1 MQRPPAVTMAPTMRA
16 FFSQP
21 PFALAFTGNMF
32 NGLSSNLFLHLPLYL
47 LTVGADEVLIGSVM
61 GISAITALAARVATG
76 IAMDAKGQK
85 RIIYT
90 GHAITLGAFTLYL
103 FIDGIG
109 PLLWTARLM
118 HGLSEGVLGVAYMAY
133 AAELLPATNRARGVA
148 LFGISGMLP
157 VALGGYLGDVV
168 IGWWGFGGLFAS
180 ALAVAGVAT
189 LTSFA
194 LPEIERLS
202 VRTDKLGRNF
212 AETLVNPALI
222 PIWLAISGVFVAV
235 TAYFTFVRTYLTIT
249 GLGSVGGFFAAYALT
264 TIAFR
269 VLAGSLP
276 ERLGTR
282 RLLVLSSSLFAGG
295 LLVLALA
302 STDGMILAAGIL
314 CGAGHAYV
322 YPALFALTVDR
333 APDHARASAT
343 AISSALGDV
352 VKLIGAPMLGL
363 VITASSYQVMFTVVG
378 FTFLAM
384 MAGAAVVNRRYRRA

>member
-1 MQRPPAVTMAPTMRA
+1 MRA

-21 PFALAFTGNMF
+21 PFALAFAGNIC
-32 NGLSSNLFLHLPLYL
+32 NGLSFNLFLHLPLYL
-47 LTVGADEVLIGSVM
+47 LTLGGDEVLIGSVM
-61 GISAITALAARVATG
+61 GISALTALGARIATG

-85 RIIYT
+85 RIIFT
-90 GHAITLGAFTLYL
+90 GHALTIVAVSLYL
-103 FIDGIG
+103 FLDGIG
-109 PLLWTARLM
+109 PLLWVARLM

-133 AAELLPATNRARGVA
+133 AAELVPATNRARGIA

-168 IGWWGFGGLFAS
+168 ISWWGFTGLFGT
-180 ALAVAGVAT
+180 ALGVAGIAL

-194 LPEIERLS
+194 LPEIERLR
-202 VRTDKLGRNF
+202 VPAEHPGRNF
-212 AETLVNPALI
+212 WDTLVNPALI

-235 TAYFTFVRTYLTIT
+235 TAYFTFTRTYIAIT
-249 GLGSVGGFFAAYALT
+249 GLGTVGGFFAAYALT

-282 RLLVLSSSLFAGG
+282 RLLISSSSLFAGG

-302 STDGMILAAGIL
+302 STDAMILAAGIL

-333 APDHARASAT
+333 APAHARASAT
-343 AISSALGDV
+343 AISAALGDV
-352 VKLIGAPMLGL
+352 VKLAGAPLLGL
-363 VITASSYQVMFTVVG
+363 VIIASSYQVMFTVVG
-378 FTFLAM
+378 ATFLAM
-384 MAGAAVVNRRYRRA
+384 MAGAAVVNRRYRRV